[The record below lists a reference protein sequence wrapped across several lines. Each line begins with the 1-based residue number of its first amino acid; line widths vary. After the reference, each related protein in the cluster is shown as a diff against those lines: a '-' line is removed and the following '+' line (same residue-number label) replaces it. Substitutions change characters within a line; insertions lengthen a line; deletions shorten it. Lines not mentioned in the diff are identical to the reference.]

1 MGALVLRQGSCRKL
15 ALCRPLLHQFHT
27 ELYLQFRLWHLLP
40 RRTFPTRLFASV
52 LPLGLGCT
60 LQRRLLAAHG
70 RRQFGDGGAAGVAAG
85 KGAAGLHQDGRLQG
99 VQQRRGSKIGAGRIY
114 ADGGD
119 GAVARGV
126 KAMRA
131 APCRTVA
138 ATSLRQTQQAVLA
151 GLVGGLDLQRV
162 SSASAV
168 L

>member
-1 MGALVLRQGSCRKL
+1 MQQWR
-15 ALCRPLLHQFHT
+15 
-27 ELYLQFRLWHLLP
+27 
-40 RRTFPTRLFASV
+40 
-52 LPLGLGCT
+52 
-60 LQRRLLAAHG
+60 
-70 RRQFGDGGAAGVAAG
+70 GGE
-85 KGAAGLHQDGRLQG
+85 
-99 VQQRRGSKIGAGRIY
+99 IGAGRIY

-131 APCRTVA
+131 APCWTVA
-138 ATSLRQTQQAVLA
+138 ATSLRQTQAVLA